1 LKLHQLRTL
10 QEVVSH
16 GLSLSRAARRLNTSQ
31 PGLTRHLQELEKQL
45 GVTLF
50 VRGAKRLIDLTP
62 EGRALLPIAARIL
75 EGVDEMH
82 SVARNMAAGSQGSVT
97 IATIDTHARYV
108 LPPMIERLLRDFPTV
123 QLRLLQGSRIQVA
136 NWIRDGEAD
145 ISVAALPNQPYP
157 DLLFL
162 PCYEVHRLVLT
173 PPGHPLA
180 RLRRPITLEEITS
193 HPVITY
199 DPAFEA
205 WAGILGVFQAS
216 GLSVNVVLSAIDVD
230 IMKTYIRSG
239 LGVGIVAHLAYS
251 RTNDRDLRAI
261 DARHLFPST
270 LTHVG
275 VHRRRPLS
283 IHTRH
288 LIGFFGP
295 KVSLSLDRELRV
307 SASQMGT

>member
-1 LKLHQLRTL
+1 MKLHQLRTMR
-10 QEVVSH
+10 EVASQ
-16 GLSLSRAARRLNTSQ
+16 GFSLSRAARQLNASQ
-31 PGLTRHLQELEKQL
+31 PGLTRHLQELEKHL

-50 VRGAKRLIDLTP
+50 VRSAKRLIDLTP
-62 EGRALLPIAARIL
+62 EGRALLPIAVRIL
-75 EGVDEMH
+75 DGADEMH
-82 SVARNMAAGSQGSVT
+82 RVARNMAAGGQGSVT

-108 LPPMIERLLRDFPTV
+108 LPGMIERLLRDFPAL

-145 ISVAALPNQPYP
+145 ISVAALPSQPYP
-157 DLLFL
+157 DLIFL

-180 RLRRPITLEEITS
+180 RLRRRIRLEEIAS
-193 HPVITY
+193 HPIITY

-216 GLSVNVVLSAIDVD
+216 GLSLNVVLSAIDVD

-239 LGVGIVAHLAYS
+239 LGVGIVADLAYS

-270 LTHVG
+270 
-275 VHRRRPLS
+275 
-283 IHTRH
+283 
-288 LIGFFGP
+288 
-295 KVSLSLDRELRV
+295 
-307 SASQMGT
+307 